1 MRTKLF
7 RDMLILCVL
16 GSPLL
21 SMTQCKQF
29 DEPEIQ
35 EEKKT
40 VTLTIR
46 GEQPV
51 PSDTKT
57 YLGENGAVVWEEYD
71 AVCINGE
78 YHQVTPDPED
88 PTKGIVNGVT
98 EADEYF
104 ATYPDP
110 RMYDYN
116 SIGVWIS
123 TDQYYKNIDGHSDL
137 SGNPMVA
144 YSTTPE
150 LSFRNVGGIVRLGI
164 TGDAE
169 IVNIT
174 MTSNDDTPLSG
185 TIQIPLEDIRSG
197 ELKDSYS
204 FYDSDF
210 YYYKSIYD
218 AKVSLGTEPEY
229 FYFIIAP
236 GTYEN
241 GFSFYITDSDGNT
254 SVKRTAR
261 SITVNRSHIV
271 PMEDFEFTLM
281 NPEVDASTVS
291 PQSSSVSFTVNG
303 EPGMIVRTAI
313 VSTAVLE
320 NYPTEKEKYEFARQA
335 LDVSDSENKVVNTAG
350 TADFGWDRYMDH
362 YGAMNGMLAGTG
374 YTIVASYYDPSLGTC
389 IGIPAFYDFTTE
401 EGEGAAPEVLEFRL
415 DGFIYNGGDRNGYNF
430 TISTA
435 NATGL
440 RIAVLTTYSYRT
452 LASTGFSD
460 TEILMNYGAFT
471 DDPEIVTQA
480 NGGGCSL
487 SLGSMNFPWVYP
499 ETEYT
504 AIGAAMG
511 EDGQIAIKTDIR
523 TSPEYIPENAVWEPA
538 AADGELYF
546 DVYVEETGRN
556 IWFTQSSL
564 TVEKLQDRLIYR
576 VVFKNDDQGIRDMFE
591 EAGLRLTD
599 DGEKKYIYFH
609 ICENMNGTATIFP
622 LCSYIGFDTPG
633 QEELFAVANSLGSCY
648 IEDNGFTN
656 LDIPVSL
663 CYPGEDRTV
672 LEQYAQGNIRLYFTG
687 PREGYVSGG
696 IGTEDF
702 IINGNQPW

>member
-71 AVCINGE
+71 AVYINGE

-116 SIGVWIS
+116 SIGVWIN
-123 TDQYYKNIDGHSDL
+123 THQYYKNIDGHSDL

-291 PQSSSVSFTVNG
+291 PQSTSVSFTVNG

-320 NYPTEKEKYEFARQA
+320 NYPTEKEKYEFARRA
-335 LDVSDSENKVVNTAG
+335 LAVSDSENKVVNTAG
-350 TADFGWDRYMDH
+350 TADFGWDRYMDP
-362 YGAMNGMLAGTG
+362 YGAMNSMLAGTG

-430 TISTA
+430 TISTT

-480 NGGGCSL
+480 NGGGYSL

-546 DVYVEETGRN
+546 DVYVEETDRN

-609 ICENMNGTATIFP
+609 ISENMNGTATIFP
-622 LCSYIGFDTPG
+622 LCSYIGFDTHG
-633 QEELFAVANSLGSCY
+633 QEELFAVANSIGSCY

-672 LEQYAQGNIRLYFTG
+672 LEQYAQGNIRLHFTG

>member
-1 MRTKLF
+1 M
-7 RDMLILCVL
+7 
-16 GSPLL
+16 
-21 SMTQCKQF
+21 
-29 DEPEIQ
+29 
-35 EEKKT
+35 
-40 VTLTIR
+40 
-46 GEQPV
+46 
-51 PSDTKT
+51 
-57 YLGENGAVVWEEYD
+57 
-71 AVCINGE
+71 
-78 YHQVTPDPED
+78 
-88 PTKGIVNGVT
+88 
-98 EADEYF
+98 
-104 ATYPDP
+104 
-110 RMYDYN
+110 
-116 SIGVWIS
+116 
-123 TDQYYKNIDGHSDL
+123 
-137 SGNPMVA
+137 
-144 YSTTPE
+144 
-150 LSFRNVGGIVRLGI
+150 
-164 TGDAE
+164 
-169 IVNIT
+169 
-174 MTSNDDTPLSG
+174 
-185 TIQIPLEDIRSG
+185 
-197 ELKDSYS
+197 
-204 FYDSDF
+204 
-210 YYYKSIYD
+210 
-218 AKVSLGTEPEY
+218 
-229 FYFIIAP
+229 
-236 GTYEN
+236 
-241 GFSFYITDSDGNT
+241 
-254 SVKRTAR
+254 
-261 SITVNRSHIV
+261 
-271 PMEDFEFTLM
+271 
-281 NPEVDASTVS
+281 
-291 PQSSSVSFTVNG
+291 
-303 EPGMIVRTAI
+303 
-313 VSTAVLE
+313 
-320 NYPTEKEKYEFARQA
+320 
-335 LDVSDSENKVVNTAG
+335 NTAG
-350 TADFGWDRYMDH
+350 TADFGWDRYMDP

-440 RIAVLTTYSYRT
+440 RIAVLATYSYRT

-538 AADGELYF
+538 AADGELHF
-546 DVYVEETGRN
+546 DVYVEETDRN
-556 IWFTQSSL
+556 IWFTQNSL

-633 QEELFAVANSLGSCY
+633 QEELFAVANSIGSCY